1 MEEIFYSPLAELIS
15 VDSLPEQLNF
25 LSSPL
30 DTILA
35 NVYYR
40 NITIERSLFD
50 SSTFISLDVVSFS
63 QLLQLEIPGTGLTL
77 ILNPDLSSENPD
89 PSQSFSV
96 FPITINWNWEIL
108 NYVNDFN
115 LASFSSEA
123 SAFYKLATAFVQGT
137 DREMLI
143 YALSTFAQYD
153 TYTDDSDANDDM
165 PSDSDNLPEPVPDP
179 TEGSDVENNPSAN
192 ADNLPGLDSAG
203 LDAFVTSAKAKYP
216 QLNIE
221 QPLNEDTELA
231 FNDIITAFEN
241 ASLDMPIV
249 ILELYVLDDGS
260 LERTFQNLSDLFF
273 NFTKGDI
280 VDVLK
285 ELLIPQISSSLML
298 SAALEFPRTVL
309 LPLSNDEQ
317 IIPGEVKTKIV
328 FEAGELLFDSQ
339 HGFGFAKDLSLSF
352 HPSTPKAQIGN
363 TGLTISFTNARID
376 VSANSNIPEA
386 DAAGYPVDFVGLY
399 VQQAI
404 IKFTKF
410 GEDDTSNPS
419 AAIIADNLLIGTG
432 GISGKITLESN
443 GVLYRKF
450 DTFSVELD
458 KFSITLRQNAIVDTE
473 ISGKLKLE
481 KFGKP
486 GNPAEIEIQVSIA
499 DNGDFS
505 ITALPSDN
513 LGTLSIPGV
522 FDFHLHSLT
531 IGKKARGYYLDVAG
545 QLDFT
550 ADVPLL
556 GEVLPTGIDI
566 KKLLIWSD
574 GGIEF
579 EGGGLVIPKSFR
591 LSIGPVKLEVSNLTL
606 GAHKAPYKEHDRNY
620 QFFGFDGMIN
630 AGSAGFKASG
640 NGIKYYYTTDDGPGK
655 EFHQFLSIDGIAIDL
670 TIPGT
675 ATKDSAAFILKGFL
689 GMHNP
694 NIPGSD
700 ASTEYTGSV
709 TVTMPKFKIGGSAGM
724 KLQPSVPAFLVDL
737 GLELSIPIP
746 LASTGLGIYGFR
758 GLFGKHYLPAK
769 EAANTHPPLT
779 ENSDWW
785 EYYKAPSTITG
796 HEGIEVDKFASR
808 SGYSIG
814 AGVSFATAFDSG
826 LIFSSKLFVVLGL
839 SDCFLIQGQAAILSS
854 RIGLN
859 DPNDPPFSAFIAIDG
874 KSFQAKFSVDYD
886 VPSGGSYNGAILGIH
901 GYLEMAFYFHDSSRW
916 YINAGRDL
924 PESQRIQAK
933 ILSLFQGY
941 AYLMLSS
948 SGIKAG
954 AGAKFDFSRKFG
966 PASFGIG
973 AYLDLS
979 GFLSFKPIQVGGRID
994 FGGYAYLKVFCVKL
1008 GLSVSVYLAVEA
1020 PHPFNITGGL
1030 EVKVHII
1037 FKTIR
1042 VKVDISW
1049 HFNKDKNPLLAPIPV
1064 LQLPDTAK
1072 GYLPA
1077 VATNILSKET
1087 FTVNYVTIENSPV
1100 IPAPGDGSWFYDY
1113 KIADQANIVT
1123 IPMDSFIDIDL
1134 LKPVIPQDNLL
1145 DLSEPV
1151 IPDQAALRP
1160 LGGALNQLPDGYTE
1174 LLPPQKGV
1182 DDQVKHQFELSN
1194 VEIFAWSGADLTS
1207 GQWMPYHVY
1216 EAVTAIV
1223 ESNTGPDPVDLAA
1236 LKPGYWQYQ
1245 EPNKYNKIRLLSQN
1259 MFSYL
1264 SGTDTATSDLDGHSF
1279 PRKAIFCYDDI
1290 IDDQVVSWKDEIT
1303 GTVFGPGEPFYQQ
1316 GLTFT
1321 LVNLDG
1327 SVAANSYSPG
1337 RALRSTG
1344 KWGTLQIKFP
1354 QPVSEVR
1361 LELGANQN
1369 ALRIDFNKRT
1379 YTRWIFGLVL
1389 PGDMTQQSFRVSRDE
1404 QGASVLYKDVDKP
1417 IDSIR
1422 ISLNQAAPMDYTGDL
1437 VAGGYFRLPEQ
1448 FIAGAGPLNNHD
1460 VEAGKSLMFLTL
1472 YNRSFTAAE
1481 VLAKDFA
1488 PQTGMAGQWP
1498 MDSAADKTGNRDG
1511 IVNGILKTVPGFYG
1525 TGENGNETL
1534 KNIYAFQDKY
1544 DALIV
1549 PFAPVLRVE
1558 NGSFAFEVTAVF
1570 DPFSAGISTLLYK
1583 VQEDAET
1590 GFKKGFA
1597 LHLVQHTP
1605 GTPAAVYSDLAA
1617 VPQYSV
1623 WLTCYH
1629 ELEAWGIEVK
1639 DKYTV
1644 ACLGSGLEAVQY
1656 KNIFVSVNRETA
1668 KLDVY
1673 LDKIAAAS
1681 VGIPAE
1687 LAVFADLDTY
1697 TDLNQIVY
1705 KTHSLH
1711 RRYVDNPITG
1721 EHVEKE
1727 VQILSDGLNRVVQPV
1742 WRPDTTFAVR
1752 IKTRD
1757 RVNGNIPAG
1766 SEKTH
1771 IFGFKTVG
1779 PVGFFHQTNPQYKA
1793 LNKADRGGEFKLA
1806 NLKAY
1811 IDYERS
1817 FPDAQSRYDLS
1828 KPVFCHNP
1836 QVKLFFTQPYIN
1848 AMYANWAAY
1857 QGMPEVEIK
1866 LELSLIDTRGVVLSP
1881 DLVWDPVQE
1890 TPITLANYT
1899 VLPEDQQVLYLLNAM
1914 AELESCYKM
1923 PSKFTRKLQQ
1933 GHYQFADLQ
1942 PGQLYNALF
1951 SAAYKGLK
1959 SEVHK
1964 FAFITSRFMTFQ
1976 EQAGSFVLDA
1986 AAAPPDYACY
1996 PLGVSFSDAEIDQRL
2011 KKLINDDTTDDPDDV
2026 LRYATKFDRLIFGGL
2041 DIKNWEPVEYSV
2053 ITVFV
2058 NTNPANGLRSIL
2070 GILVRN
2076 PEPFNYPRLPRD
2088 LLQDSIGLELTTGGT
2103 VTAASAFSYVHAGD
2117 TSAVFI
2123 TNAAMNIPAGEMKLS
2138 FRQKMFNGTDY
2149 TSLHEDYQGPSISLA
2164 PFVA

>member
-1 MEEIFYSPLAELIS
+1 MPDLKPIVNNRYYPRLSEIMS
-15 VDSLPEQLNF
+15 VDDLPEF
-25 LSSPL
+25 LHFAESGL
-30 DTILA
+30 DGL
-35 NVYYR
+35 
-40 NITIERSLFD
+40 LD
-50 SSTFISLDVVSFS
+50 SIHYKNLQYSKSHRGDTAFYSLDVITKNLGLNLPFGLRLVLNPEDEGDSLISSFPVSIQYEWQILAFLKSFNLQNFSFS
-63 QLLQLEIPGTGLTL
+63 PEGLYELGLQIFRVSPEQVIANVLNLFIKKSNTSVSNFQQL
-77 ILNPDLSSENPD
+77 
-89 PSQSFSV
+89 
-96 FPITINWNWEIL
+96 
-108 NYVNDFN
+108 VNDINTIYPSAGLSLPAGQEPTVQSVATSISQNPN
-115 LASFSSEA
+115 LPQSISEVMFA
-123 SAFYKLATAFVQGT
+123 VYIFDGNLDETKRKLQQFYKLIVPNGIE
-137 DREMLI
+137 DYIKKLI
-143 YALSTFAQYD
+143 TPKVKASLT
-153 TYTDDSDANDDM
+153 
-165 PSDSDNLPEPVPDP
+165 L
-179 TEGSDVENNPSAN
+179 
-192 ADNLPGLDSAG
+192 SAG
-203 LDAFVTSAKAKYP
+203 
-216 QLNIE
+216 IE
-221 QPLNEDTELA
+221 FPLNVLQPVNLDGTVIPNKKTIFKFAEASFYFDTEA
-231 FNDIITAFEN
+231 GIG
-241 ASLDMPIV
+241 SQ
-249 ILELYVLDDGS
+249 LELAGS
-260 LERTFQNLSDLFF
+260 L
-273 NFTKGDI
+273 
-280 VDVLK
+280 
-285 ELLIPQISSSLML
+285 IPEYS
-298 SAALEFPRTVL
+298 
-309 LPLSNDEQ
+309 
-317 IIPGEVKTKIV
+317 
-328 FEAGELLFDSQ
+328 
-339 HGFGFAKDLSLSF
+339 
-352 HPSTPKAQIGN
+352 QIGN
-363 TGLTISFTNARID
+363 TGLIIGFTNAKLDLSRTT
-376 VSANSNIPEA
+376 NIPEA

-399 VQQAI
+399 VQEAFI
-404 IKFTKF
+404 EFTKF
-410 GEDDTSNPS
+410 GNDDTSKTS
-419 AAIIADNLLIGTG
+419 ASLRADNLLIGTG
-432 GISGKITLESN
+432 GVSGKITLESN

-450 DTFSVELD
+450 DNFSVELD
-458 KFSITLRQNAIVDTE
+458 KFSMTFRQGAIVDTE
-473 ISGKLKLE
+473 ISGKLKLN
-481 KFGKP
+481 KFGKA
-486 GNPAEIEIQVSIA
+486 GNPAEIGIQVSIA

-505 ITALPSDN
+505 ITALPSPD
-513 LGTLSIPGV
+513 LITLSIPEV
-522 FDFHLHSLT
+522 FDFHVHSLA

-550 ADVPLL
+550 ANVPLL

-591 LSIGPVKLEVSNLTL
+591 LSVGPVKLEVSNLTL
-606 GAHKAPYKEHDRNY
+606 GAHNAPYKEHDRNY

-640 NGIKYYYTTDDGPGK
+640 NGIKYYYTTDDGPGL
-655 EFHQFLSIDGIAIDL
+655 EFHQYLSIDGIAIDL

-700 ASTEYTGSV
+700 ASTEYTGAV

-779 ENSDWW
+779 EDSDWW
-785 EYYKAPSTITG
+785 EYYKAPSIITG

-886 VPSGGSYNGAILGIH
+886 VPSGGSYNGDILGIH
-901 GYLEMAFYFHDSSRW
+901 GYLEMAFYFNDSSRW

-1037 FKTIR
+1037 FKTIK

-1077 VATNILSKET
+1077 VATSILSNET

-1100 IPAPGDGSWFYDY
+1100 IPAPGDSSWFYDY

-1123 IPMDSFIDIDL
+1123 VPMDSFIDINL

-1145 DLSEPV
+1145 DLSNVPK
-1151 IPDQAALRP
+1151 IPDRAALLP
-1160 LGGALNQLPDGYTE
+1160 LGGALNQLPDGYIE
-1174 LLPPQKGV
+1174 WLPPQKGV

-1207 GQWMPYHVY
+1207 GQWMPYNIY

-1290 IDDQVVSWKDEIT
+1290 IGDQVVSWKDEIT

-1321 LVNLDG
+1321 LFNLNG
-1327 SVAANSYSPG
+1327 SVADNSYLPG
-1337 RALRSTG
+1337 RGLRSKG
-1344 KWGTLQIKFP
+1344 KWGTLQIRFP
-1354 QPVSEVR
+1354 QPVSQVK
-1361 LELGANQN
+1361 LDLGANQN
-1369 ALRIDFNKRT
+1369 ALSIDFNKRT

-1389 PGDMTQQSFRVSRDE
+1389 PNDVTQQNFRVSRDQ
-1404 QGASVLYKDVDKP
+1404 QGASVSYDDVDKP

-1437 VAGGYFRLPEQ
+1437 VAGGYFRLPDQ
-1448 FIAGAGPLNNHD
+1448 FLTGTDPGNSHD
-1460 VEAGKSLMFLTL
+1460 TEAGKSLMFLTL
-1472 YNRSFTAAE
+1472 YNRSFTAGE
-1481 VLAKDFA
+1481 VLAKDYA

-1498 MDSAADKTGNRDG
+1498 MDSPADKTGNRDG
-1511 IVNGILKTVPGFYG
+1511 IVNGILETVPGFYG
-1525 TGENGNETL
+1525 TAESGIEAL
-1534 KNIYAFQDKY
+1534 KNIYAFQDKF
-1544 DALIV
+1544 DALII
-1549 PFAPVLRVE
+1549 PFAPVLQVE

-1570 DPFSAGISTLLYK
+1570 GPFTVGISTLLYK

-1597 LHLVQHTP
+1597 LHLVQNTP
-1605 GTPAAVYSDLAA
+1605 GTPAAVYTDLAA

-1639 DKYTV
+1639 GQYTV
-1644 ACLGSGLEAVQY
+1644 NCLSSGLEAVQY

-1681 VGIPAE
+1681 VDIPAE
-1687 LAVFADLDTY
+1687 LAVFSDLDTS
-1697 TDLNQIVY
+1697 TDLNQITY

-1721 EHVEKE
+1721 EHVIRE
-1727 VQILSDGLNRVVQPV
+1727 VQILSDGLNRLVQPV
-1742 WRPDTTFAVR
+1742 WRPNTTFAVR

-1779 PVGFFHQTNPQYKA
+1779 PVGFFHKTSPQYK
-1793 LNKADRGGEFKLA
+1793 LLKDADRQEEFKLA

-1817 FPDAQSRYDLS
+1817 FPDAQSRYNLS
-1828 KPVFCHNP
+1828 KPVFCHDP

-1848 AMYANWAAY
+1848 AMFANWEVY
-1857 QGMPEVEIK
+1857 QGMPKVEIELK
-1866 LELSLIDTRGVVLSP
+1866 LYLIDPAGHALSP
-1881 DLVWDPVQE
+1881 NLVSAPVQE
-1890 TPITLANYT
+1890 TPITLENYKI
-1899 VLPEDQQVLYLLNAM
+1899 LPEDQQVLYLLNAI
-1914 AELESCYKM
+1914 AELESCHRM
-1923 PSKFTRKLQQ
+1923 PSPVTRRLQQ
-1933 GHYQFADLQ
+1933 EQYKFDDLQ

-1951 SAAYKGLK
+1951 KASLNAVE

-1964 FAFITSRFMTFQ
+1964 FAFITSRFHTFQ
-1976 EQAGSFVLDA
+1976 EQAGSFILDA
-1986 AAAPPDYACY
+1986 AATPPAYACY
-1996 PLGVSFSDAEIDQRL
+1996 SLGLIFSDAEIEQRL
-2011 KKLINDDTTDDPDDV
+2011 KKLINDDATDDPDDV

-2041 DIKNWEPVEYSV
+2041 DIKTWEPVEHSV

-2058 NTNPANGLRSIL
+2058 NTNPANGVRRIL

-2076 PEPFNYPRLPRD
+2076 PEPFNDPRLPPE

-2103 VTAASAFSYVHAGD
+2103 VTAASGFIYVHAGD

-2123 TNAAMNIPAGEMKLS
+2123 TNAGMDIAAGEMKLS
-2138 FRQKMFNGTDY
+2138 FRQKIFNGSDY
-2149 TSLHEDYQGPSISLA
+2149 STLHEDYEGPSVSLA
-2164 PFVA
+2164 PFIA